1 MSTNAITIVSTL
13 AFIIIISFMSSCT
26 YTVYTGN
33 KMYYQ
38 AMHECIEHNGTFI
51 PTRGENNSALCLMK

>member
-1 MSTNAITIVSTL
+1 
-13 AFIIIISFMSSCT
+13 MSSCT
-26 YTVYTGN
+26 YIVYTGN